1 MSPLLFILHKESVL
15 MWKNLNVIQKF
26 LFIAIMCAIVP
37 FAPEF
42 ILMADIG
49 GIELVFSFLVLY
61 YKPIIIKIHSAIHR
75 VKLELNIC
83 SYALKNSWAFKP
95 KVYFTQAVF
104 YSCAFIVSG
113 SILYSSV
120 FLLPA
125 MILNGISI

>member
-1 MSPLLFILHKESVL
+1 M
-15 MWKNLNVIQKF
+15 
-26 LFIAIMCAIVP
+26 IVP

-42 ILMADIG
+42 IFMADIG

-61 YKPIIIKIHSAIHR
+61 YKPIISKLQSVVER
-75 VKLELNIC
+75 VKFEVNIC
-83 SYALKNSWAFKP
+83 SYALKNSSAVNP

-113 SILYSSV
+113 SIIYSSV

-125 MILNGISI
+125 MLLNGVLV

>member
-1 MSPLLFILHKESVL
+1 
-15 MWKNLNVIQKF
+15 MWQNLSSIQKF
-26 LFIAIMCAIVP
+26 LFVAIMCVIVP

-61 YKPIIIKIHSAIHR
+61 YKPIIMKVQSAIER
-75 VKLELNIC
+75 VKFEISIC
-83 SYALKNSWAFKP
+83 SYALKNSSAVKP
-95 KVYFTQAVF
+95 KVYITQAVF

-113 SILYSSV
+113 SIIYSSV

-125 MILNGISI
+125 MVFNGVLV